1 MSELKRYLS
10 ESTEKLEIQLDG
22 ERIDRFEAYYNL
34 LTEWNNKINLTAI
47 TDPMGVAVKHF
58 ADSLSVL
65 KYVSIKDGA
74 KVIDVG
80 TGAGFPGI
88 PLLIFNSNI
97 KLTLLDSLNK
107 RLVFL
112 QSVLDELDLSAE
124 VIHSR
129 AEDGARKPELRE
141 GFDFAVSRAVA
152 ALDVLSEYCLPYVKR
167 NGVFVAMKGY
177 DCDEELEN
185 AKPMIK
191 TLGGKI
197 SSVDKFYLP
206 DGSGRAVVQVEKI
219 NYTPKQY
226 PRPSSKIAK
235 TKK

>member
-10 ESTEKLEIQLDG
+10 ESTEKLEIKLDG
-22 ERIDRFEAYYNL
+22 ESIERFDTYFNL

-65 KYVSIKDGA
+65 KYADITDGA

-88 PLLIFNSNI
+88 PLLIFNNKI

-112 QSVLDELDLSAE
+112 QCVLDELGLSAE

-141 GFDFAVSRAVA
+141 SYDFAVSRAVA
-152 ALDVLSEYCLPYVKR
+152 GLDILSEYCLPYVKR
-167 NGVFVAMKGY
+167 NGVFVAMKGF

-197 SSVDKFYLP
+197 SSVDKFNLS
-206 DGSGRAVVQVEKI
+206 DGSGRAVIQVKKV
-219 NYTPKQY
+219 NFTPKQY
-226 PRPSSKIAK
+226 PRPSAKIAK
-235 TKK
+235 AKK

>member
-1 MSELKRYLS
+1 MSELKRYLT
-10 ESTEKLEIQLDG
+10 ESTEKLEIKLDG
-22 ERIDRFEAYYNL
+22 ESIERFEAYYNL
-34 LTEWNNKINLTAI
+34 LAEWNNKINLTAI

-65 KYVSIKDGA
+65 KYADITDGA

-88 PLLIFNSNI
+88 PLLIFNNKI

-112 QSVLDELDLSAE
+112 QCVLDELGLSAE

-141 GFDFAVSRAVA
+141 SYDFAVSRAVA
-152 ALDVLSEYCLPYVKR
+152 GLDILSEYCLPYVKR
-167 NGVFVAMKGY
+167 NGVFVAMKGF

-191 TLGGKI
+191 ALGGKI

-206 DGSGRAVVQVEKI
+206 DGSGRAVIQIKKV
-219 NYTPKQY
+219 NFTPKQY
-226 PRPSSKIAK
+226 PRPSAKIAK
-235 TKK
+235 AKK